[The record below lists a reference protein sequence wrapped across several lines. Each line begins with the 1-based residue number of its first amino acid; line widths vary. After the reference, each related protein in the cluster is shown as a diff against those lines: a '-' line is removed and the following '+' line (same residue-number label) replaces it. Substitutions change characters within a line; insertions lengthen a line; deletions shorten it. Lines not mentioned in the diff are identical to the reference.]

1 VATKEWIL
9 LIPRTHQ
16 AHDSIAPANGASMMG
31 LVWVADQIERDQWT
45 ELGMSDHLAYLGIP
59 S

>member
-1 VATKEWIL
+1 
-9 LIPRTHQ
+9 
-16 AHDSIAPANGASMMG
+16 MMG